1 MDETK
6 TFYIEYEDIFEEYLE
21 NIKLNLRKT
30 NEKYKELQKEYHKI
44 LDENENLT
52 CILEGNI
59 QDRKLSSDECFAL
72 SKLVQIN
79 YDMKE
84 IEEKEIFFL
93 GCKELYFFLKKI
105 EILK

>member
-6 TFYIEYEDIFEEYLE
+6 IFYIEYEDMFEEYLE
-21 NIKLNLRKT
+21 NVKLNLRKT

-52 CILEGNI
+52 WILEENI
-59 QDRKLSSDECFAL
+59 QDRKLSSDECFLL

-93 GCKELYFFLKKI
+93 RCKELYFSLKR
-105 EILK
+105 LKF

>member
-6 TFYIEYEDIFEEYLE
+6 TFYIEYQDMFEEY
-21 NIKLNLRKT
+21 
-30 NEKYKELQKEYHKI
+30 

-52 CILEGNI
+52 WILEGNI
-59 QDRKLSSDECFAL
+59 QDRKLSSDECLAL

>member
-6 TFYIEYEDIFEEYLE
+6 TFYIEYEDMFEEYLE

-52 CILEGNI
+52 WILEGNI
-59 QDRKLSSDECFAL
+59 QDRKLSRDECFAL

>member
-6 TFYIEYEDIFEEYLE
+6 TFYIEYEDMFEEYLE

-52 CILEGNI
+52 WILEGN
-59 QDRKLSSDECFAL
+59 
-72 SKLVQIN
+72 
-79 YDMKE
+79 
-84 IEEKEIFFL
+84 
-93 GCKELYFFLKKI
+93 KI
-105 EILK
+105 GRAHV